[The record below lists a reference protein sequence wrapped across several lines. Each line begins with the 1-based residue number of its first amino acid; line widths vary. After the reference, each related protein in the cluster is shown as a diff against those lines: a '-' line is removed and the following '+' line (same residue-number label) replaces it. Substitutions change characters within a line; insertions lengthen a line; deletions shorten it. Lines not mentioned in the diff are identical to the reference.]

1 MGSKLTFVPRMSSL
15 QLQADPNLVGVREGS
30 LTDGCYPLRF
40 QKTAK
45 NSCDSIRIAW
55 LMPSLARG
63 YYWQPLYR
71 DFTRL
76 FPNTVIFTGNWPG
89 YLRGYEE
96 SFTVQQ
102 LGGFKFVA
110 CNRTETGA
118 DIGFTRAPASILP
131 ELRRFRPSVI
141 FTSSFTIWTLYALIY
156 KSFSRCRVVGV
167 WDGTSP
173 GTAFLHSPIR
183 LRLRRT
189 LARFIDTVVTNSHA
203 GERYLRDVLR
213 IPESRILRHP
223 YQVAEPGALCLDWD
237 GGSPLNLLPRPV
249 FLFVGSL
256 ITLKGWRYLLEAA
269 AQLVEKGMN
278 SFSVVLAGD
287 GEQRQDLLRMVTALR
302 LEGIVHLMGQIRY
315 EDLGAFFLASD
326 VFVLPTLDD
335 VWAVVVLEALA
346 FGKPVLC
353 SQYAGAKEMVEHG
366 VNGYVFD
373 PRNSGELAEHMARFI
388 QQPGLI
394 AEFGQKSKEIIS
406 PYTPEHAAT
415 VLGKLVLRLLGRS
428 ERALALEE
436 LPQENP

>member
-1 MGSKLTFVPRMSSL
+1 
-15 QLQADPNLVGVREGS
+15 
-30 LTDGCYPLRF
+30 
-40 QKTAK
+40 
-45 NSCDSIRIAW
+45 
-55 LMPSLARG
+55 MPSLARG
-63 YYWQPLYR
+63 YYCQPLYR
-71 DFTRL
+71 EFTKL

-89 YLRGYEE
+89 HLPGYEE

-102 LGGFKFVA
+102 LGGFKFFA
-110 CNRTETGA
+110 FERTATGA
-118 DIGFTRAPASILP
+118 DTGFMRAPASILP

-156 KSFSRCRVVGV
+156 KAFSRCRVIAL
-167 WDGTSP
+167 WDGTP
-173 GTAFLHSPIR
+173 PATAYLKSPIR

-189 LARFIDTVVTNSHA
+189 LARFIDAVVTNSHA

-223 YQVAEPGALCLDWD
+223 YQVPEPGALCS
-237 GGSPLNLLPRPV
+237 GQHGESPLKLYSHPV

-256 ITLKGWRYLLEAA
+256 IARKGWRYLLEAG
-269 AQLVEKGMN
+269 AQLVQRGMD

-287 GEQRQDLLRMVTALR
+287 GEQRQDLLRMVAALR
-302 LEGIVHLMGQIRY
+302 LESIVHLTGQMRY
-315 EDLGAFFLASD
+315 EDLGALFLTSD
-326 VFVLPTLDD
+326 VFVLPTLED
-335 VWAVVVLEALA
+335 VWAVVVLEAMA

-373 PRNSGELAEHMARFI
+373 PRNPGELAEHMARFI

-406 PYTPEHAAT
+406 PYTPERAAI
-415 VLGKLVLRLLGRS
+415 VLGRLVLRLLGRS
-428 ERALALEE
+428 ERELALEA
-436 LPQENP
+436 LPQDNR

>member
-1 MGSKLTFVPRMSSL
+1 M
-15 QLQADPNLVGVREGS
+15 
-30 LTDGCYPLRF
+30 RF

-45 NSCDSIRIAW
+45 NSCSSIRVAW
-55 LMPSLARG
+55 LMPTLERG

-71 DFTRL
+71 EFTRL

-102 LGGFKFVA
+102 LEGFKFVVLR
-110 CNRTETGA
+110 RTETGA
-118 DIGFTRAPASILP
+118 DIGFTRAPTSILP
-131 ELRRFRPSVI
+131 ALRRFRPSVI
-141 FTSSFTIWTLYALIY
+141 FTSSFNIWTLYALIY
-156 KSFSRCRVVGV
+156 KAFSRCRVVGV

-189 LARFIDTVVTNSHA
+189 LGRFLDAVITNCHA

-223 YQVAEPGALCLDWD
+223 YEVPEPGALCSGQD
-237 GGSPLNLLPRPV
+237 GESPLKLNSHPV

-256 ITLKGWRYLLEAA
+256 ITRKGWRYLLEAA
-269 AQLVEKGMN
+269 AQLVQRGMH

-287 GEQRQDLLRMVTALR
+287 GEQRQDLLRMVAALR
-302 LEGIVHLMGQIRY
+302 LESIVHLMGQMRY
-315 EDLGAFFLASD
+315 EDLGALFLASD
-326 VFVLPTLDD
+326 VFVLPTLED
-335 VWAVVVLEALA
+335 VWAVVVLEAMA

-353 SQYAGAKEMVEHG
+353 SQYAGAKEIVEHG

-373 PRNSGELAEHMARFI
+373 PRSPGELAEYMARFI
-388 QQPGLI
+388 QQPELI
-394 AEFGQKSKEIIS
+394 AEFGQKSKEIIA
-406 PYTPEHAAT
+406 PYTPACAAK
-415 VLGKLVLRLLGRS
+415 VLESLVLRLLGHN
-428 ERALALEE
+428 ERELALEE
-436 LPQENP
+436 LPQENR

>member
-1 MGSKLTFVPRMSSL
+1 M
-15 QLQADPNLVGVREGS
+15 
-30 LTDGCYPLRF
+30 
-40 QKTAK
+40 
-45 NSCDSIRIAW
+45 
-55 LMPSLARG
+55 
-63 YYWQPLYR
+63 
-71 DFTRL
+71 
-76 FPNTVIFTGNWPG
+76 
-89 YLRGYEE
+89 
-96 SFTVQQ
+96 QQ

-110 CNRTETGA
+110 LKRTEAGA
-118 DIGFTRAPASILP
+118 DIGFTQAPASILT
-131 ELRRFRPSVI
+131 ELRRFRPSLI

-156 KSFSRCRVVGV
+156 KFFSRCRVVGV

-189 LARFIDTVVTNSHA
+189 LARFIDTVITNSYE

-223 YQVAEPGALCLDWD
+223 YQVAEPGALCLDQE
-237 GGSPLNLLPRPV
+237 GESPLNLTPRPV

-256 ITLKGWRYLLEAA
+256 ITLKGWRCLLEAA
-269 AQLVEKGMN
+269 AQLVQRGMG

-287 GEQRQDLLRMVTALR
+287 GEQKQDLLRMIAALR
-302 LEGIVHLMGQIRY
+302 LEKIVHLMGQVRY

-326 VFVLPTLDD
+326 VFVLPTLGD
-335 VWAVVVLEALA
+335 VWAVVVLEAMA

-353 SQYAGAKEMVEHG
+353 SQHAGAKEMVEPG

-373 PRNSGELAEHMARFI
+373 PRNPGELAEYMARFI

-406 PYTPEHAAT
+406 PYTPERAAI
-415 VLGKLVLRLLGRS
+415 VLGRLALRLLGRS
-428 ERALALEE
+428 ERELALEE
-436 LPQENP
+436 LPQENC

>member
-1 MGSKLTFVPRMSSL
+1 MALSKKT
-15 QLQADPNLVGVREGS
+15 G
-30 LTDGCYPLRF
+30 GCYQLRF

-45 NSCDSIRIAW
+45 NSCDSIRIAC

-71 DFTRL
+71 EFTRL

-96 SFTVQQ
+96 SFTVQR

-110 CNRTETGA
+110 FKRTETGA

-131 ELRRFRPSVI
+131 ELIRFRPSLI

-156 KSFSRCRVVGV
+156 KFFSRCRVVAE
-167 WDGTSP
+167 WEGTSP
-173 GTAFLHSPIR
+173 AMAYLESPIR

-189 LARFIDTVVTNSHA
+189 LARFIDAVVTNSHA

-213 IPESRILRHP
+213 IPESKILCHP
-223 YQVAEPGALCLDWD
+223 HEVPEPGALCSGR
-237 GGSPLNLLPRPV
+237 GGKSPLDLLPRPV

-256 ITLKGWRYLLEAA
+256 ITRKGWRYLLEAA
-269 AQLVEKGMN
+269 AQLVQKGMD

-287 GEQRQDLLRMVTALR
+287 GEERQDLLRMVAALR
-302 LEGIVHLMGQIRY
+302 LESIIHLMGQIRY
-315 EDLGAFFLASD
+315 EDLGALFLASD
-326 VFVLPTLDD
+326 VFVLPTLGD
-335 VWAVVVLEALA
+335 VWAVVVLEAMA

-373 PRNSGELAEHMARFI
+373 PRNPGELAEHMGRFI
-388 QQPGLI
+388 QQPRSI

-406 PYTPEHAAT
+406 PHTPERAAM
-415 VLGKLVLRLLGRS
+415 VLGRLVMRLLGRS
-428 ERALALEE
+428 ERELALEE
-436 LPQENP
+436 LPQENR